1 MNPPEDL
8 EKPARQAQ
16 YPQDPYN
23 DPAASMSLLN
33 QLLNN
38 PLDAGYLEDHPEPRS
53 RSARLAYKLIV
64 VALAI
69 TLGIAF
75 TIAVRALNVTKDIN
89 VRSEL
94 LQRAQSLQ
102 EIVTTLDNDV
112 SQLTTAVKNL
122 SDDVIPQTSVSSTTA
137 ISLATVKVTGP
148 GVEVLLNDAP
158 DSALTVGGV
167 KGKVRDQDLRIV
179 VNALWGSG
187 AEAITVNDLRIA
199 PGTFI
204 RTAGSSILVNITAI
218 VPPYSIKAIGDTNAL
233 STSLVRG
240 FTGDYISGAE
250 SVLGISV
257 TTSNSESLTMEA
269 MDLRQINV
277 AMPLSTGGQQ

>member
-8 EKPARQAQ
+8 EKPAMQAQ
-16 YPQDPYN
+16 HPQDPYN

-53 RSARLAYKLIV
+53 RSARVAYKLIV

-112 SQLTTAVKNL
+112 SQLTSAVKNL